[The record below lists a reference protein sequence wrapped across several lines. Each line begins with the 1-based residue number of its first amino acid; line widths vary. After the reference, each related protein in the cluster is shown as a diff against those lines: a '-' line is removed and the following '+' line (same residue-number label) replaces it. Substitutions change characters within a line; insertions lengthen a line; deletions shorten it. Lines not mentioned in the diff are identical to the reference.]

1 MTDFTALYTRILTEN
16 GLSDFAPCEYGEIF
30 GILYRMLVE
39 TNEKFNLTAI
49 TDPREVILRHF
60 ADSLTAAKLI
70 WNAKSVLD
78 VGCGGG
84 FPVLPL
90 AIARP
95 DVSFTALDST
105 AKKLT
110 FVDAV
115 AASLSLPV
123 VTLAARAEVIGGDP
137 AYREGYD
144 LVISRAVARM
154 NVLCE
159 LCLPLVRV
167 GGRFVAMKGS
177 DGMSEL
183 DEARSAVEKLGG
195 RVRSTHP
202 LTLGDAGGR
211 LLIEVEKIA
220 PTPTGY
226 PRQYGRIKKKPL

>member
-1 MTDFTALYTRILTEN
+1 MTDFSTLYAEILAEN
-16 GLSDFAPCEYGEIF
+16 GLSSYVSDENAAKFEL
-30 GILYRMLVE
+30 LYRMLDE

-49 TDPREVILRHF
+49 TEPRDVILRHF

-70 WNAKSVLD
+70 GDAKTVLD

-95 DVSFTALDST
+95 DVSFTALDAT

-110 FVDAV
+110 FVEAV
-115 AASLSLPV
+115 ANALSLPV
-123 VTLAARAEVIGGDP
+123 VTLAGRAEEIGCDP
-137 AYREGYD
+137 AYREGCD

-159 LCLPLVRV
+159 LCLPLVRI

-177 DGMSEL
+177 DGMAEL
-183 DEARSAVEKLGG
+183 EEARCAIEKLGG
-195 RVRSTHP
+195 RLRSTHP

-211 LLIEVEKIA
+211 VLIEVEKIA
-220 PTPTGY
+220 PTPNSY
-226 PRQYGRIKKKPL
+226 PRQFGRIKKKPL